1 MKIRYVVA
9 LAGAALVVG
18 AFVGVGIPQGAHAV
32 AAAEDET
39 SRYVTVSGTGAVV
52 VVPDRVALSF
62 GVNTRGDTAVA
73 ALSANSAAMRK
84 LIAALKAAGIAAK
97 DIQTTQV
104 SVSAEYDDDERN
116 ILGYEASNGVS
127 VDVKNVDLAG
137 ALIDAAVKAG
147 ANEVDGPTLYRSNSE
162 ELARQA
168 LRDAVADARKNAE
181 AIAAAAGVTLG
192 KVLTVNV
199 NDATPIYRAKRMEAA
214 APADTPIEP
223 GTQDIQATVSVT
235 FELT

>member
-32 AAAEDET
+32 TAEET
-39 SRYVTVSGTGAVV
+39 SRYITVSGTGAVV
-52 VVPDRVALSF
+52 VIPDRVALSF

-73 ALSANSAAMRK
+73 ALTANSASMRK

-97 DIQTTQV
+97 DIQTTQL
-104 SVSAEYDDDERN
+104 SVSPEYDDEERN

-127 VDVKNVDLAG
+127 VNVRNVELAG

-147 ANEVDGPTLYRSNSE
+147 ANEVDGPTLYRSNGE
-162 ELARQA
+162 DLARQA

-181 AIAAAAGVTLG
+181 AIAAAAGVALG

-199 NDATPIYRAKRMEAA
+199 NEATPVYRAKSLEAP
-214 APADTPIEP
+214 APAADTPIEP
-223 GTQDIQATVSVT
+223 GSQDIQATVSVT
-235 FELT
+235 FEVA